1 MAKYGA
7 NEGVMGGEQGGRK
20 RGREG
25 YGGGEREVRSLLV
38 VVKVQADAMA
48 DARDWRFGGVG
59 WCRVPI
65 VGLVTPPLVIAPSG

>member
-59 WCRVPI
+59 
-65 VGLVTPPLVIAPSG
+65 VGSLLWDSSRLP